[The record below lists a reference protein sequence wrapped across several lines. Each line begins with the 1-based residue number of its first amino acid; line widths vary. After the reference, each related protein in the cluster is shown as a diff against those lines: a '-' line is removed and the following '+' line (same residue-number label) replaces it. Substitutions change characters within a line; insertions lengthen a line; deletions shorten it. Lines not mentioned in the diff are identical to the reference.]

1 MKSASRFS
9 VGMALAALLAF
20 APGAFAASAGG
31 HAGNAGVGILN
42 QSPAAVLIFAAD
54 PGNNIRRGDVVNG
67 NDSCD
72 GNQGWGNDNWGWG
85 GGGWG
90 SGGNGG
96 GGCSS
101 VPEGGSS
108 YAYLAL
114 AGLFCAGAIGF
125 KLRRRTLTQAAN

>member
-1 MKSASRFS
+1 
-9 VGMALAALLAF
+9 MALAALLAF
-20 APGAFAASAGG
+20 APSASA
-31 HAGNAGVGILN
+31 AGAPSRNAAVGILN
-42 QSPAAVLIFAAD
+42 QVPAAVLIFAAD

-72 GNQGWGNDNWGWG
+72 GNQDWGNDNWGWG

-101 VPEGGSS
+101 VPEGGSGL
-108 YAYLAL
+108 AYLAL
-114 AGLFCAGAIGF
+114 AGLCCAGAIGF
-125 KLRRRTLTQAAN
+125 KLRRQRLTPAAN